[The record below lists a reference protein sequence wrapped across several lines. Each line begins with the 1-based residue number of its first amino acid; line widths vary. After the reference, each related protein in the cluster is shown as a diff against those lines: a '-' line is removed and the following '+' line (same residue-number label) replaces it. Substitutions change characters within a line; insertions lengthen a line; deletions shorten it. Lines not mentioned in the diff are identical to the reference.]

1 MMNLDYEL
9 QLSGRPIKVLW
20 IVVALPILAILY
32 TGYTWF
38 LAGDGSVSAHM
49 DTIASEQQDNDHKQG
64 ERDDL
69 ARQAKDIVQIQQQTD
84 DLKKS
89 ILLLKQQIPNE
100 AQIPVLLYDL
110 ERMVK
115 DSDGTL
121 NSFQPG
127 KLRAFSGGGGAATQD
142 IQELPV
148 TIHASATY
156 PEVIKFLDALNA
168 YERKLSVSDLTLSP
182 AGSAGVAR
190 SDSGNSAPVFQNTL
204 NVEFTLLAYVLKEG
218 GTSP

>member
-9 QLSGRPIKVLW
+9 QISGRPVKVLW
-20 IVVALPILAILY
+20 IVVALPILALLY
-32 TGYTWF
+32 AGYAGF
-38 LAGDGSVSAHM
+38 LSGDDSISARN
-49 DTIASEQQDNDHKQG
+49 DTITSEEQDLDKKRA

-69 ARQAKDIVQIQQQTD
+69 ARQAKDIVQIQQQND

-89 ILLLKQQIPNE
+89 ILLLKQQIPSE
-100 AQIPVLLYDL
+100 AQVPVLLFDL
-110 ERMVK
+110 VRMVK
-115 DSDGTL
+115 DSQGTL
-121 NSFQPG
+121 NSFEPG
-127 KLRAFSGGGGAATQD
+127 KLRDFSGGGSATQG

-156 PEVIKFLDALNA
+156 PEVIKFLDSLNA
-168 YERKLSVSDLTLSP
+168 YERKLSVSDLSLSP
-182 AGSAGVAR
+182 AGNAGVA
-190 SDSGNSAPVFQNTL
+190 SSNSGNSAPVFQNTL